1 MLIGR
6 ISGNFRHLL
15 PLARNH
21 NLRVIAVNR
30 RDYVGST
37 PFSQDELDAI
47 NSTDAQRHTEFL
59 KRRGT
64 EIGEFLT
71 QLVKEKNLPPAS
83 GDGRSGGLALMGW
96 SLGNVTTLAFLRHL
110 RSYPENVLKTLDQY
124 LRTFFIY
131 GMLCFIAY
139 DKSY

>member
-37 PFSQDELDAI
+37 PFSQDEHDAI

-71 QLVKEKNLPPAS
+71 QLVEEKNLPPAS
-83 GDGRSGGLALMGW
+83 GDGRSGGLALMG
-96 SLGNVTTLAFLRHL
+96 
-110 RSYPENVLKTLDQY
+110 
-124 LRTFFIY
+124 
-131 GMLCFIAY
+131 
-139 DKSY
+139 